1 MLWCY
6 AGAVW
11 ISVFLSREYKVG
23 VYKGM
28 AELPASWG
36 LASGTQLSDTKD
48 IASYEVLGSQ
58 GINIDNP
65 TTSFWL
71 DLALN

>member
-1 MLWCY
+1 
-6 AGAVW
+6 
-11 ISVFLSREYKVG
+11 
-23 VYKGM
+23 M

>member
-1 MLWCY
+1 MLYNIKFVCEE
-6 AGAVW
+6 G
-11 ISVFLSREYKVG
+11 REYKVG

>member
-1 MLWCY
+1 
-6 AGAVW
+6 
-11 ISVFLSREYKVG
+11 
-23 VYKGM
+23 M
-28 AELPASWG
+28 AELPASWV
-36 LASGTQLSDTKD
+36 LAGTKQLSDVKD

-71 DLALN
+71 DLALE